1 RAEVPAT
8 SHPPLLGTP
17 PSGTPPLLPIP
28 APTSSPFLLLPSTD
42 HKADRPEVCLPPR
55 KRLCIALG
63 PRYEVGESS
72 SAPAARPTGDFR
84 ADYGFVATLDKE
96 IRRDP
101 ERDDTDEIYGRLD
114 DAQDDRSLMSG
125 RLSMLYRDRCAHAR
139 TALLMEREVRLSHEA
154 WVQSMDASDTARSEA
169 QLNYGDT
176 KIDEYTADIGD
187 SVAETAG
194 TR

>member
-1 RAEVPAT
+1 LRAEVPAT

-101 ERDDTDEIYGRLD
+101 ERDVGYGITDTWDE
-114 DAQDDRSLMSG
+114 
-125 RLSMLYRDRCAHAR
+125 MLEGIPGAPV
-139 TALLMEREVRLSHEA
+139 TPPN
-154 WVQSMDASDTARSEA
+154 WVA
-169 QLNYGDT
+169 
-176 KIDEYTADIGD
+176 
-187 SVAETAG
+187 AE
-194 TR
+194 